1 MIGALES
8 GAGDVRFLPADN
20 QPGGRAENDH
30 RDLRPRGRRKRHQDQ
45 GKDGDRRARPVGRE
59 ALRHSHDRLG
69 DDRDRD
75 ELEAVQEPVARPSSE
90 RALAVG
96 EERHRRGRRQRE
108 PGPGGETAE
117 GAGAREPNGEASL
130 TAGRPR
136 QELAQGDKV
145 GIGAFVEPGAPYD
158 ELLAE
163 IAEMR
168 DRPAEARE
176 AQLQEDAQDFESRT
190 TPPAHAGD
198 RASASR
204 PRF

>member
-1 MIGALES
+1 MIGASES
-8 GAGDVRFLPADN
+8 GRGNVRPLPADN
-20 QPGGRAENDH
+20 QPRGRAENDH

-45 GKDGDRRARPVGRE
+45 RKDGDRRARPVGRE

-75 ELEAVQEPVARPSSE
+75 ELEAVQQPVARPSSE

-108 PGPGGETAE
+108 PGPGGEAAE
-117 GAGAREPNGEASL
+117 VAGAREPDREAGL
-130 TAGRPR
+130 TAGRTR

-145 GIGAFVEPGAPYD
+145 GIGAFVEPRAPRHA
-158 ELLAE
+158 LLAE
-163 IAEMR
+163 IAEMG
-168 DRPAEARE
+168 DRPAEAHE
-176 AQLQEDAQDFESRT
+176 AQLQEDAQDFEGRT
-190 TPPAHAGD
+190 ARGAHAG
-198 RASASR
+198 AAGASR